1 MQRVAVKHEAPYK
14 QRYDEPPASGLI
26 SAQSIPRN
34 GADGDEP
41 PLAAGDA
48 GRIEG
53 QRVQG
58 LSEREATE
66 RLRADGYNEL
76 PSTKRKSVL
85 AIALE
90 VMREPMFLLLVVSGG
105 LYLFLG
111 DIQEALMLLGFVFV
125 VIGITIYQEFKTE
138 RALEALRDLSSP
150 RALVIRDG
158 QQRRIPGREVVCGDI
173 VVVSEGDRLPA
184 DAVVLA
190 CRSLTA
196 DESLLTGES
205 VPVRKSQWDG
215 ITAIGRPGGDDLPFV
230 YSSTLIVQ
238 GQGLARVVATGIRT
252 EVGKIGKALQT
263 VETEKTPLQT
273 ETGLLVRYVA
283 LFGLLMCVVVVTVYG
298 LTRGDWLNGVLAGIT
313 LAMAM
318 LPEEFPVVLT
328 IFLALGAWRISQKRV
343 LTRRVPAVET
353 LGAATVLCVDK
364 TGTLTL
370 NQMSVSQL
378 YAGGQSLDV
387 SRPPYG
393 PLAEP
398 IHALLEFGVLAS
410 HQDPFDPMERAI
422 KGLGQQALA
431 DTEHLHGDWTLLQ
444 DYPLS
449 KELLAMSH
457 VWQSPTGDDY
467 VVAVKGAPEAIFDLC
482 HLDVAVTAELAD
494 QVNRMA
500 DCGLRVLGVARASF
514 RRAPLPAAQHAF
526 DFELLGL
533 IGLADPVRPAVAT
546 AIKECYTAGIRV
558 VMITGDYPGTARH
571 IARQIGLAPRDQV
584 IIGPELDA
592 LSGPALQE
600 RIKTTNIFARVVPEQ
615 KLRLVQALKANS
627 EVVAMTGDGVN
638 DAPALK
644 SAHIG
649 IAMGGRGTD
658 VAREAAALVLLDDD
672 FSSIEQAVK
681 LGRRIFDNLKKAMA
695 YIFAIHVPI
704 AGLSL
709 IPVLLGEK
717 WPLILLPVHIV
728 FLELI
733 IDPACSVVFEAEAE
747 EPDVMQRPPRR
758 PSDPLFNRRT
768 IGLSLLQGAGVLLV
782 VLGMYVAATARGAG
796 VAEARALTFTTLIV
810 ANLGLILVNRSQSET
825 ALAMLRTPN
834 TALWWVLGGAT
845 FFLGLVLYVPFLR
858 DLFHLAPLHPID
870 LALCL
875 AAGIFSVLWVDIVKV
890 VRRWLKEPPMTSS
903 IRLAIVM
910 IVLVTGLCLAIV
922 GHLGGQALVSL
933 LGMVLFGLTSIW
945 LVGAL
950 VLESLR
956 RDRDTTS

>member
-1 MQRVAVKHEAPYK
+1 MPRVAVKYK
-14 QRYDEPPASGLI
+14 EVVPGLTL
-26 SAQSIPRN
+26 SAQSVPTNGSNGSQPRLAAAVTLQPE
-34 GADGDEP
+34 GQGARGLSAQEAAQRQKADGF
-41 PLAAGDA
+41 
-48 GRIEG
+48 
-53 QRVQG
+53 
-58 LSEREATE
+58 
-66 RLRADGYNEL
+66 NEL
-76 PSTKRKSVL
+76 PSAKRKSVPS
-85 AIALE
+85 IALE

-111 DIQEALMLLGFVFV
+111 DVQEALMLLGFVFV

-158 QQRRIPGREVVCGDI
+158 QHQRIAGREVVCGDI
-173 VVVSEGDRLPA
+173 VVISEGDRVPA
-184 DAVVLA
+184 DSVVLA
-190 CRSLTA
+190 CRSLSA

-205 VPVRKSQWDG
+205 VPVRKSLWDG
-215 ITAIGRPGGDDLPFV
+215 VAIIGRPGGDDLPFL
-230 YSSTLIVQ
+230 YSSTLVVQ
-238 GQGLARVVATGIRT
+238 GQGLAQVVATGTRT

-263 VETEKTPLQT
+263 VVNEKTPLQT
-273 ETGLLVRYVA
+273 ETGRLVRDVA
-283 LFGLLMCVVVVTVYG
+283 LFGLLMCMVVVTVYG
-298 LTRGDWLNGVLAGIT
+298 MTRGDWLNGLLAGIT

-343 LTRRVPAVET
+343 LTRRVPAIET

-378 YAGGQSLDV
+378 YAGRQSLDMGR
-387 SRPPYG
+387 SHG
-393 PLAEP
+393 PLPEP
-398 IHALLEFGVLAS
+398 IHALLEFGMLAS
-410 HQDPFDPMERAI
+410 NLDPFDPMERAI
-422 KGLGQQALA
+422 REVGQRALA
-431 DTEHLHGDWTLLQ
+431 DTEHLHGDWSLVQ

-457 VWQSPTGDDY
+457 VWQSPAGDDY

-482 HLDVAVTAELAD
+482 HLQAAQATDLVG

-500 DCGLRVLGVARASF
+500 DDGLRVLGVAKAYF
-514 RRAPLPAAQHAF
+514 RRAPLPAGQHDF
-526 DFELLGL
+526 DFDFVGL
-533 IGLADPVRPAVAT
+533 VGLADPVRPT
-546 AIKECYTAGIRV
+546 AAAAIRECYTAGIRV
-558 VMITGDYPGTARH
+558 VMITGDYPGTALH
-571 IARQIGLAPRDQV
+571 VARQIGLASRDQV
-584 IIGPELDA
+584 ITGPELDT
-592 LSGPALQE
+592 LSDSDMQA
-600 RIKTTNIFARVVPEQ
+600 RIETTNIFARVVPEQ
-615 KLRLVQALKANS
+615 KLRLVQALKANG

-672 FSSIEQAVK
+672 FSSIEQAVR

-758 PSDPLFNRRT
+758 PSDPLFSRRT
-768 IGLSLLQGAGVLLV
+768 IGLSLLQGAGVLVV
-782 VLGMYVAATARGAG
+782 VLGMYVGATARGASE
-796 VAEARALTFTTLIV
+796 AEARALTFATLIV
-810 ANLGLILVNRSQSET
+810 ANLGLILVNRSQTQT

-834 TALWWVLGGAT
+834 AALWWVLGGAT

-858 DLFHLAPLHPID
+858 DLFHLAPLHPVD
-870 LALCL
+870 LAISVV
-875 AAGIFSVLWVDIVKV
+875 AGIFSVLWVDVVKV
-890 VRRWLKEPPMTSS
+890 VRRWREEPPMTST
-903 IRLAIVM
+903 IRLVTVM
-910 IVLVTGLCLAIV
+910 ILLVAGLCLAIV
-922 GHLGGQALVSL
+922 GHLEEQATVSVLGIL
-933 LGMVLFGLTSIW
+933 LSGLSSFW

-950 VLESLR
+950 VLERFR
-956 RDRDTTS
+956 RDGNAAS